1 MKKVILARH
10 GESEFSLRNEMNG
23 DPSVPGPL
31 TAEGEEQARLL
42 GEVLR
47 DDRIDL
53 CVVTEFERTLRTAEL
68 ALEGREVP
76 RVVVPELNDINVG
89 TFERGPLETYLRW
102 ARSASPDEAPP
113 GGESRAQAAA
123 RVARGYRKVLR
134 RPEENVL
141 VVAHGLPIRYLLL
154 AAAGEGPRP
163 VLDRVDYATPYTLT
177 RAELEEAVADLERWA
192 AAPSWTR

>member
-1 MKKVILARH
+1 MKNAILARH

-31 TAEGEEQARLL
+31 TAEGEEQARRL
-42 GEVLR
+42 GEALR
-47 DDRIDL
+47 DEPIDL
-53 CVVTEFERTLRTAEL
+53 CVVTEFERTRRTAEIAL
-68 ALEGREVP
+68 AGRDVP
-76 RVVVPELNDINVG
+76 WTVVRELNDIDVG
-89 TFERGPLETYLRW
+89 TFERGPIDTYLEW
-102 ARSASPDEAPP
+102 ARSASPVDVPE

-123 RVARGYRKVLR
+123 RVARGYRKVLE

-163 VLDRVDYATPYTLT
+163 VLDRVDYATPYPLT
-177 RAELEEAVADLERWA
+177 RPEMEEAVDDLERWSA
-192 AAPSWTR
+192 SPSWTR